1 MSQPAGLH
9 TCIRPLPASK
19 GPVCGRP
26 STWSPPPPL
35 LDPSTAIAR
44 EPYILP
50 RTPGTSTVSRHLQSH
65 EHLTMS
71 TQTAMASAGVDEC
84 GIRATDAPVCSFYHT
99 TGPETCWDTECPKCG
114 PENRKLVEHP
124 RPAKDESEDQPE
136 LPLKKK
142 FKPNP
147 TVAEN
152 QTSALSTA
160 QPLQPSS
167 VSSLELLSPSMST
180 VSTIGTGNDS
190 LSGSDSTVTS
200 TTPCNE
206 GMTENGDI
214 DVFLHGIVM
223 CIKEC
228 RPQWLTQLLKHR
240 RRTTAKWSPRYNAL
254 LEMRFALNFSKSKY
268 LVMGLD
274 YEREFAPFVS
284 IENGKG
290 RGVVLATKELFE
302 LNEPAWLQSVEEHF
316 KDPSYQVRTRCTK
329 RHELRCGMHD
339 GKACVQ
345 ISPLVGKGGYI
356 CLGESTWRTLVNL
369 YSFAEKYLAL
379 IHLIR
384 QDLPPYLMRL
394 LSTLAYECG
403 GHERTTLESI
413 KDFLPQLFGVHVDV
427 EINPFLNRETLQS
440 ANFLEAQFFSELLFV
455 YPEMTSQLIL
465 YTLKKGLNDSRQ

>member
-206 GMTENGDI
+206 EQRCSFTWKGVYVDPLFMKLLVCLLVHMYCMLTSTTLIPPTAWGKTMALAVIGYEAWYAMY
-214 DVFLHGIVM
+214 VFGTLILY
-223 CIKEC
+223 CLDTFASSFKIFYSELSC
-228 RPQWLTQLLKHR
+228 PQWLCTIVDFKNLHSLV
-240 RRTTAKWSPRYNAL
+240 NAL
-254 LEMRFALNFSKSKY
+254 FMCLCVFIFGSVATMLKSPLCVV
-268 LVMGLD
+268 LVFNLLLIYYVCHAFYCSLRVVLD
-274 YEREFAPFVS
+274 VMYSICYIYHYAHIFVS
-284 IENGKG
+284 
-290 RGVVLATKELFE
+290 
-302 LNEPAWLQSVEEHF
+302 
-316 KDPSYQVRTRCTK
+316 
-329 RHELRCGMHD
+329 
-339 GKACVQ
+339 
-345 ISPLVGKGGYI
+345 SPWY
-356 CLGESTWRTLVNL
+356 
-369 YSFAEKYLAL
+369 
-379 IHLIR
+379 
-384 QDLPPYLMRL
+384 
-394 LSTLAYECG
+394 
-403 GHERTTLESI
+403 
-413 KDFLPQLFGVHVDV
+413 
-427 EINPFLNRETLQS
+427 
-440 ANFLEAQFFSELLFV
+440 
-455 YPEMTSQLIL
+455 
-465 YTLKKGLNDSRQ
+465 